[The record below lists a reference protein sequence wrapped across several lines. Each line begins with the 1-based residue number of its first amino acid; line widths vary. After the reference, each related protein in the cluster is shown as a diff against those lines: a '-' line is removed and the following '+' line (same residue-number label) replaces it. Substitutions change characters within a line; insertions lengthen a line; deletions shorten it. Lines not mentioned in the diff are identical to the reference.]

1 MKTKFEELREVIDF
15 VDENL
20 GRMFRIKEGLFEG
33 EKATVAG
40 YTERDGLNMP
50 SVIVEIDYDPF
61 HEGWGEYELTAK
73 DHLILDV
80 NHPTSLWYVDIESL
94 EEC

>member
-1 MKTKFEELREVIDF
+1 MIYLTEEVKAF
-15 VDENL
+15 VEANL
-20 GRMFRIKEGLFEG
+20 GETIRIKEGIFGG
-33 EKATVAG
+33 EEAKVVG

-61 HEGWGEYELTAK
+61 HEGWGEHELTAK

-80 NHPTSLWYVDIESL
+80 NHPTSLWYVDMDDIEIIK
-94 EEC
+94 EC

>member
-1 MKTKFEELREVIDF
+1 MTYKLAEVKAF
-15 VDENL
+15 VEANL
-20 GRMFRIKEGLFEG
+20 GETFRIKKGLFEG
-33 EKATVAG
+33 EEATVAG

-80 NHPTSLWYVDIESL
+80 NHPTSLWYVDMDDIENL
-94 EEC
+94 EAC